1 MKTASVR
8 TDAPKP
14 AIPEALP
21 QEGGS
26 YTRQPDGSLVSN
38 DPAPAQEA
46 PVEPTPAQE

>member
-1 MKTASVR
+1 MARLKDT
-8 TDAPKP
+8 PMQ

-38 DPAPAQEA
+38 EPALVQEA
-46 PVEPTPAQE
+46 PVEPIPPAQE

>member
-1 MKTASVR
+1 MARLKDT
-8 TDAPKP
+8 PMQ

-26 YTRQPDGSLVSN
+26 YTRQPDGSLVRN
-38 DPAPAQEA
+38 DPARVQEA